1 MAITTSFRESV
12 ILSIVE
18 YCKEYDLMPYEVI
31 FQLIYDLTH
40 IISGSGVPEEGDVK
54 ETLKKHQMK
63 QSAVFGWGDNE
74 EKHVRKHCARWLTKV
89 DRRLKKTKDLD
100 DLTWFDVIIYLMFIQ
115 SNCHHHRKISKKPES
130 FLNFFYKS
138 KVGFDPEK
146 TQEQCKGE
154 PKWSGSSGGPGESS
168 PLSSRYSWDLILGSR
183 KRYPTDKAE
192 LLSYYWVGAF
202 ERDKEE
208 LLMFHDLSIRPG
220 EPRRT
225 IGWTSRLTDFI
236 PWGGVL
242 NRLREYHDLPLL
254 GCEYDLGIMSVRCSD
269 YPPKPRGSS
278 LYKKS
283 EDIGNRDIR
292 IVLGDIGLWAAATI
306 GLWFVLK
313 K

>member
-1 MAITTSFRESV
+1 MINMMYLV
-12 ILSIVE
+12 
-18 YCKEYDLMPYEVI
+18 
-31 FQLIYDLTH
+31 LTA
-40 IISGSGVPEEGDVK
+40 
-54 ETLKKHQMK
+54 LL
-63 QSAVFGWGDNE
+63 ALN
-74 EKHVRKHCARWLTKV
+74 
-89 DRRLKKTKDLD
+89 
-100 DLTWFDVIIYLMFIQ
+100 
-115 SNCHHHRKISKKPES
+115 ISKEVLRS
-130 FLNFFYKS
+130 FWEGVVAGQEVNS
-138 KVGFDPEK
+138 IITEK
-146 TQEQCKGE
+146 T
-154 PKWSGSSGGPGESS
+154 
-168 PLSSRYSWDLILGSR
+168 
-183 KRYPTDKAE
+183 DKVLKE
-192 LLSYYWVGAF
+192 F